1 MRQRRLGRMSRTNAL
16 FENIVTHSFRSRY
29 VSLSDLRPKDSLM
42 TMPSFSW
49 LIVTV
54 LACWVYRLTMRKH
67 ITSISRLQNRTT
79 REPHIGSQ
87 FAMRS
92 GWELGRSPLVHRPFT
107 GRQHRLGTL
116 LPCTS

>member
-1 MRQRRLGRMSRTNAL
+1 MQQRRLGGILKINGR

-29 VSLSDLRPKDSLM
+29 VSLSDWQPKDNLM
-42 TMPSFSW
+42 TTPSFSW
-49 LIVTV
+49 LIVMV
-54 LACWVYRLTMRKH
+54 LACWVYRSTMRKH
-67 ITSISRLQNRTT
+67 ITSTSKLQNKTM

-92 GWELGRSPLVHRPFT
+92 GWELGRNPLVHRLST
-107 GRQHRLGTL
+107 GWQHRLGTP

>member
-1 MRQRRLGRMSRTNAL
+1 MQQRRSGRILRTNARS
-16 FENIVTHSFRSRY
+16 ESIVTHSFRSRY
-29 VSLSDLRPKDSLM
+29 GSLSDLQLKDSLM
-42 TMPSFSW
+42 TTPSFSW

-67 ITSISRLQNRTT
+67 ITSTSRLQNKTT
-79 REPHIGSQ
+79 RQPHIGSQ

-92 GWELGRSPLVHRPFT
+92 GWELERSPLVHRPST